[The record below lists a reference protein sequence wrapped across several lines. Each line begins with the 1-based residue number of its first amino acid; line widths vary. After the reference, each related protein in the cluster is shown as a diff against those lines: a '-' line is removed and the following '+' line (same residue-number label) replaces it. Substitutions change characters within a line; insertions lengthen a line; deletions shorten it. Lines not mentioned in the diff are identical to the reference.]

1 MHPTPINEIIQY
13 TKSLKV
19 LFIEDDFESRIQ
31 TQKMLENFFD
41 TVVTAVDGED
51 GFEKFKKTQFD
62 IIFCDIN
69 MPKLNGI
76 DLISKIR
83 EMNRTIFIVMISA
96 YDDRPYLLKSIEIGV
111 DGYLIKPVE
120 KDQFL
125 SVVQK
130 IINKIY
136 AVSQDTKAMISLA
149 GDYYWNKSTQKLSN
163 KTEEI
168 NLTLN
173 EVKFLD
179 FLISAKGTIRTYIEI
194 DLALFQDEHYNERK
208 IRNLVSRLR
217 KKIGNEFLESLYA
230 QGYRVKIVS

>member
-1 MHPTPINEIIQY
+1 MHTESISKIVQY
-13 TKSLKV
+13 TKKLKV

-51 GFEKFKKTQFD
+51 GLEKFENTHFD
-62 IIFCDIN
+62 LIFCDIS

-76 DLISKIR
+76 DMIERVRKSDRMIS
-83 EMNRTIFIVMISA
+83 IVMISA
-96 YDDRPYLLKSIEIGV
+96 YGDTPYLLRCIEVGV
-111 DGYLIKPVE
+111 DGYLIKPVA

-125 SVVQK
+125 K
-130 IINKIY
+130 IIEKIIDKTY
-136 AVSQDTKAMISLA
+136 DVTHDLQSIILLN
-149 GDYYWNKSTQKLSN
+149 GDYSWNKSTQKLSY
-163 KTEEI
+163 KEEEI
-168 NLTLN
+168 SLTSN

-179 FLISAKGTIRTYIEI
+179 FLIEAKGTIRTYIDI
-194 DLALFQDEHYNERK
+194 DIALFEGEHYNERK

-217 KKIGNEFLESLYA
+217 KKIGNEFLESFYA